1 MRFCLHHISDI
12 IFNVSKYI
20 QSLFFPIGL
29 SSRQLCPYKRSIPLH
44 CAAPAHPHKVH
55 SNVPPWSSS
64 PPPYLRQGIPA
75 NAWGR
80 AVCVYLIRDSLAHS
94 TRPPTKIIT
103 IMAVIITIYHI
114 IFKAVCVY
122 LIVDSL
128 AHSNRPRLVCGWLF
142 KLGEHQV
149 KCRALVCGW
158 LRSTHWHLHSDTHTH
173 RPPCSISVVS
183 IVHATTYL
191 SVI

>member
-44 CAAPAHPHKVH
+44 CAAPAPAPAPAHPHKVH

-128 AHSNRPRLVCGWLF
+128 AHSNRPRLVCGWL
-142 KLGEHQV
+142 LGEQM
-149 KCRALVCGW
+149 
-158 LRSTHWHLHSDTHTH
+158 
-173 RPPCSISVVS
+173 
-183 IVHATTYL
+183 
-191 SVI
+191 

>member
-1 MRFCLHHISDI
+1 MQKLC
-12 IFNVSKYI
+12 KYLLGGPHPAATATSALCFSLFTI
-20 QSLFFPIGL
+20 KRSLKQKMTHRCVFVCITSVKQYSMLADFQSLFFPTGL

-94 TRPPTKIIT
+94 TRPPTKIRNITIT
-103 IMAVIITIYHI
+103 IMAVIITRSNYLQSS
-114 IFKAVCVY
+114 VCFPNCGLPGTFHQPPLHWWVAGKD
-122 LIVDSL
+122 LPTGTSL
-128 AHSNRPRLVCGWLF
+128 
-142 KLGEHQV
+142 
-149 KCRALVCGW
+149 
-158 LRSTHWHLHSDTHTH
+158 
-173 RPPCSISVVS
+173 
-183 IVHATTYL
+183 
-191 SVI
+191 

>member
-44 CAAPAHPHKVH
+44 CAASAHPHKVH

-64 PPPYLRQGIPA
+64 PPPYLRRGIPA

-94 TRPPTKIIT
+94 TRPPTKIMNIIIT
-103 IMAVIITIYHI
+103 IMAVIITIYVIYHI

-122 LIVDSL
+122 LIQS
-128 AHSNRPRLVCGWLF
+128 G
-142 KLGEHQV
+142 
-149 KCRALVCGW
+149 
-158 LRSTHWHLHSDTHTH
+158 
-173 RPPCSISVVS
+173 
-183 IVHATTYL
+183 
-191 SVI
+191 